1 MKNSA
6 EAEYIRR
13 FKVKKKKYEEKK
25 GRTGRGTDYSV
36 YRMTTV
42 QKALS
47 FAAGTAGGIAA
58 YCIFFGA
65 GIPMAAAGVAG
76 GIAGLKYGRGFFK
89 KRRDGELTMQFRDL
103 LESLSSSLSAGQNI
117 PGAIA
122 SALDD
127 LSQIYGEKSLI
138 VRETEMI
145 VDGMRNNLSPEELFD
160 DFAERSGQRDIR
172 TFADTFRVCNRSGGN
187 MREVITRTSGI
198 LSEKM
203 QTEKEIDVIASK
215 GRNELMIMTAMPFL
229 IVPMLKNLGESAVS
243 GNNIVTVTVKI
254 VGAAV
259 IGAAFL
265 AGRKIT
271 DIRI

>member
-1 MKNSA
+1 MKK
-6 EAEYIRR
+6 R
-13 FKVKKKKYEEKK
+13 KYEEKK
-25 GRTGRGTDYSV
+25 GLTGRGADYSV
-36 YRMTTV
+36 YRMTPV

-47 FAAGTAGGIAA
+47 FAAGTAGGMAA

-65 GIPMAAAGVAG
+65 GIPAAAAGAAA
-76 GIAGLKYGRGFFK
+76 GIAGLKYGKVFFK
-89 KRRDGELTMQFRDL
+89 KRRDSELTMQFKDM
-103 LESLSSSLSAGQNI
+103 LESLASSLSAGQNI
-117 PGAIA
+117 QGAIA
-122 SALDD
+122 SARGD
-127 LSQIYGEKSLI
+127 LSQMYGEKSLI
-138 VRETEMI
+138 VKETEI
-145 VDGMRNNLSPEELFD
+145 IIYGMKNNLTPEELFD
-160 DFAERSGQRDIR
+160 DFALRSGQKDIR

-198 LSEKM
+198 LGEKM
-203 QTEKEIDVIASK
+203 QTEKDIDVIASK

-254 VGAAV
+254 IGAV
-259 IGAAFL
+259 IIGAAFL